1 MGFAPRRGMKK
12 AFAALGGAV
21 AAVLIVLVGVGTLY
35 HPPTHDN
42 WDLGTPML
50 TLAALLPAALF
61 GAMIGFL
68 LVDLVQARQRKAA
81 GWVGGGGVLLIV
93 MIPVGI
99 VFLPYFLRFFPS
111 RPPSPSEMRAEW
123 ARRLGQAPADLG
135 ARLAEDL
142 RRCIGDQAVPP
153 SGEALLAM
161 GCDAAPRR
169 SLALGPEKLHGAGK
183 LFRQRRRLAL
193 AVHGQ
198 RRPAPAD
205 GASRSAPGPARPHV
219 RDSAARDACG
229 TMPPPRPKP
238 RRFNRDSTLLRLAHF
253 RECVRARAAGFRQA
267 GTWSGLGESLP
278 AAARNPGAGAAGCPA
293 VGIYDAAEG
302 PLRPWFLQVRDGG
315 AYPLRVEYRAVFD
328 GSVDTPFELSVVTAG
343 TGQLVGYMIDRHG
356 EWHVRAG
363 ERPFADDP
371 APDPCMLDLSVPCQ

>member
-1 MGFAPRRGMKK
+1 VGFARQRGMKK

-42 WDLGTPML
+42 WDFGTPML

-61 GAMIGFL
+61 GAAIGFL

-81 GWVGGGGVLLIV
+81 GWVGGGGALLVV

-99 VFLPYFLRFFPS
+99 VLFPYIVRLLPS
-111 RPPSPSEMRAEW
+111 RPPSPVEMRDEW
-123 ARRLGQAPADLG
+123 ARRLGQAPSDLG
-135 ARLAEDL
+135 ARLADDL
-142 RRCIGDQAVPP
+142 QRCIGDRAVPS

-169 SLALGPEKLHGAGK
+169 SLALGAEKLMQLGSYSDNDDGWRWQLTDSA
-183 LFRQRRRLAL
+183 
-193 AVHGQ
+193 GQ
-198 RRPAPAD
+198 RRLMVLPDPLLAQA
-205 GASRSAPGPARPHV
+205 GPTFEVRP
-219 RDSAARDACG
+219 REILRND
-229 TMPPPRPKP
+229 PPPRPKP
-238 RRFNRDSTLLRLAHF
+238 PRFNKDSTLLRLAHF
-253 RECVRARAAGFRQA
+253 RKCVQTRAAGFRQA

-278 AAARNPGAGAAGCPA
+278 PLLETREPEPAGCPA

-302 PLRPWFLQVRDGG
+302 PLRPWSLQVRDND

-343 TGQLVGYMIDRHG
+343 AGHLVGYMIDRHG
-356 EWHVRAG
+356 EWHARAG
-363 ERPFADDP
+363 ERPFPDDP
-371 APDPCMLDLSVPCQ
+371 PPDPCMLDLSVLCQ

>member
-1 MGFAPRRGMKK
+1 VGFARQRGMKK

-35 HPPTHDN
+35 HAPTHDN
-42 WDLGTPML
+42 WDMGTPML
-50 TLAALLPAALF
+50 TLAALLPAALL
-61 GAMIGFL
+61 GGTIGFL

-99 VFLPYFLRFFPS
+99 VFLPFFLRFFPS
-111 RPPSPSEMRAEW
+111 RPPSPSEVRAEW

-169 SLALGPEKLHGAGK
+169 SLALGPETLMKLGSYSDNDDGWRWQLTDSA
-183 LFRQRRRLAL
+183 
-193 AVHGQ
+193 GQ
-198 RRPAPAD
+198 RRLTVLPDPLLAQ
-205 GASRSAPGPARPHV
+205 PGPTFEV
-219 RDSAARDACG
+219 RVRETVRNDPP
-229 TMPPPRPKP
+229 PPPRP
-238 RRFNRDSTLLRLAHF
+238 RRLNRDSTLLRLAHF
-253 RECVRARAAGFRQA
+253 RECVRTRAAGLRQA
-267 GTWSGLGESLP
+267 GTWSGLAESLP
-278 AAARNPGAGAAGCPA
+278 PLLETREPQPGCPA

-302 PLRPWFLQVRDGG
+302 PLKPWLLQVRDGEG
-315 AYPLRVEYRAVFD
+315 HPLRVEYRAVFD

-343 TGQLVGYMIDRHG
+343 SGQLVGYMIDRHG
-356 EWHVRAG
+356 EWHTRAA
-363 ERPFADDP
+363 ERPFPDDP
-371 APDPCMLDLSVPCQ
+371 PPDPCMLDLSVLCQ